1 MLQLD
6 FKPEAYLFD
15 MNGTMIDDMGFHLI
29 AWANVLNNEL
39 HANLTNE
46 QVKLQMYGKNEELLA
61 RVFGEGHF
69 TQAQADAI
77 AMDKERAYQAA
88 YKPHL
93 QLISGLPPV
102 LAAAQ
107 RKGIKMAIGTAAI
120 PFNIDFV
127 LDNLQLREY
136 FPVIVSAND
145 VKQSKPHPEVFL
157 KCAELLG
164 IAPAKCIVF
173 EDAPKGVEA
182 ALNAGMKA
190 VAITTLHEAHEFA
203 QYPNILAFVKDY
215 NDPAIQELLER

>member
-6 FKPEAYLFD
+6 FTPEAYLFD

-39 HANLTNE
+39 HANLTDE
-46 QVKLQMYGKNEELLA
+46 QVKQQMYGKNEELLA
-61 RVFGEGHF
+61 RVFGEDHF

-93 QLISGLPPV
+93 QLISGLGPV
-102 LAAAQ
+102 LAEAQ

-164 IAPAKCIVF
+164 VAPAKCIVF

-215 NDPAIQELLER
+215 HDPAIRELLER

>member
-6 FKPEAYLFD
+6 FTPEAYLFD

-77 AMDKERAYQAA
+77 ALDKEKAYQAA

-93 QLISGLPPV
+93 QLISGLGPV
-102 LAAAQ
+102 LAAAKS
-107 RKGIKMAIGTAAI
+107 KGIKMAIGTAAI

-127 LDNLQLREY
+127 LDNLDLRDY
-136 FPVIVSAND
+136 FPVVVSAND
-145 VKQSKPHPEVFL
+145 VKLSKPHPEVFL

-164 IAPAKCIVF
+164 VEPAKCIVF

-190 VAITTLHEAHEFA
+190 VAVTTLHEAHEFA
-203 QYPNILAFVKDY
+203 QYPNIIAFIKDY
-215 NDPAIQELLER
+215 NDPAIQELLQR

>member
-39 HANLTNE
+39 HANLTDE

-77 AMDKERAYQAA
+77 SMDKERAYQAA

-93 QLISGLPPV
+93 QLISGLAPV

-127 LDNLQLREY
+127 LDNLQLRDY

-164 IAPAKCIVF
+164 VDPAKCIVF

-215 NDPAIQELLER
+215 HDPAIQELLER